1 MVTHCGGLT
10 RSARRQRS
18 PPLQGRARRRDHA
31 ARRGTTAPQWG
42 AAVGRAS
49 PVLATR
55 SMAQAKRP
63 CARSRHIRDHASH
76 EPGRVAGVHAGRRG
90 RFSRRRTTCCQA
102 AQARILPHSIA
113 CRGGVYANAWQAD
126 RRVALEREQPVVW
139 RDCPSCDF
147 HPTLASV
154 LGAAL
159 DLPQAM
165 DMTCWLPQT
174 EGRWH
179 R

>member
-1 MVTHCGGLT
+1 M
-10 RSARRQRS
+10 
-18 PPLQGRARRRDHA
+18 
-31 ARRGTTAPQWG
+31 
-42 AAVGRAS
+42 
-49 PVLATR
+49 
-55 SMAQAKRP
+55 
-63 CARSRHIRDHASH
+63 
-76 EPGRVAGVHAGRRG
+76 
-90 RFSRRRTTCCQA
+90 
-102 AQARILPHSIA
+102 
-113 CRGGVYANAWQAD
+113 YANALQAD

-159 DLPQAM
+159 DLSQAM

>member
-1 MVTHCGGLT
+1 
-10 RSARRQRS
+10 
-18 PPLQGRARRRDHA
+18 
-31 ARRGTTAPQWG
+31 
-42 AAVGRAS
+42 
-49 PVLATR
+49 
-55 SMAQAKRP
+55 
-63 CARSRHIRDHASH
+63 
-76 EPGRVAGVHAGRRG
+76 
-90 RFSRRRTTCCQA
+90 
-102 AQARILPHSIA
+102 
-113 CRGGVYANAWQAD
+113 
-126 RRVALEREQPVVW
+126 VALEREQPVVW

-159 DLPQAM
+159 DLSQAM